1 VRAVPS
7 DWLDEL
13 ESTLAGSD
21 VADAV
26 VTVAFVAGR
35 EVPVGLEELG
45 AATRRALLVL
55 ASGGDPNRGL
65 DLEGPAVE
73 RLADELDAPERRA
86 ALEAGLRA
94 LATGAGAR
102 PHVAETAHA
111 LLAAPERAWRAYAC
125 AVLAESLSG

>member
-1 VRAVPS
+1 MPD

-13 ESTLAGSD
+13 EASLASSEL
-21 VADAV
+21 ADAV

-35 EVPVGLEELG
+35 EVPVEPEDFH
-45 AATRRALLVL
+45 AAVRRALLVL

-94 LATGAGAR
+94 LAGAAGAR

-125 AVLAESLSG
+125 AALAESLSG

>member
-1 VRAVPS
+1 MPD

-13 ESTLAGSD
+13 EATLVGVE

-35 EVPVGLEELG
+35 EVPVEPDELR

-86 ALEAGLRA
+86 ALEAGLSA
-94 LATGAGAR
+94 LAAAAGAR
-102 PHVAETAHA
+102 PHVAETAHG